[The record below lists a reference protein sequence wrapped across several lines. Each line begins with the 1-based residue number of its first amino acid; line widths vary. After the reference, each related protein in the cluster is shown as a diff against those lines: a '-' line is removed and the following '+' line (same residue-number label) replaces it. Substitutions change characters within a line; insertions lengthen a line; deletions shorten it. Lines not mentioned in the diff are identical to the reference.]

1 MRNKIIKNLGLKILA
16 LITAIVL
23 WLVVVNISDP
33 VISTTFSD
41 IPVEI
46 INANILSNEGKVY
59 QILDGTDKISITV
72 AAKRSILDYL
82 NNSNL
87 RATADIQELNQSD
100 GTIRIRVE
108 ANRYNNQIDSIKS
121 KTEYLKMD
129 IENRKNAQ
137 FPIQAVV
144 QGEPVEGYVVGNVGM
159 NQNIVIVSGPESL
172 VSKIDKVKTEV
183 SVEGMSS
190 DVSTNMRLKYYDVDG
205 KILDHSRLNS
215 NISSVDLDVE
225 ILETK
230 EVPVVVKTVGTPMEG
245 YGIKGEPVVEPATV
259 VIAGRNSAL
268 SGIDSIQISG
278 EKVNV
283 EGLNEDLNVAVKL
296 KDLLP
301 EGVSLVESKADGK
314 VVVTVGIE
322 ALITQTVG
330 LPKEQITINDIPQG
344 YVAEFVTDMAQLDF
358 EITGLED
365 AINNLDIGLV
375 TGNVS
380 VKTYMEENDITS
392 IEKGIFLIPVTL
404 DLPEGIIQ
412 KTPLNISIKFRKI
425 EE

>member
-1 MRNKIIKNLGLKILA
+1 
-16 LITAIVL
+16 
-23 WLVVVNISDP
+23 
-33 VISTTFSD
+33 
-41 IPVEI
+41 
-46 INANILSNEGKVY
+46 
-59 QILDGTDKISITV
+59 
-72 AAKRSILDYL
+72 
-82 NNSNL
+82 
-87 RATADIQELNQSD
+87 
-100 GTIRIRVE
+100 
-108 ANRYNNQIDSIKS
+108 
-121 KTEYLKMD
+121 
-129 IENRKNAQ
+129 
-137 FPIQAVV
+137 
-144 QGEPVEGYVVGNVGM
+144 M